1 MSEVSQEVSDLQV
14 RWSDAQQTPPLRAST
29 RSRRLETTAGLA
41 RFRAVPTGKA
51 AAKKFFG
58 NRGTP
63 REVAHCCWRNELY
76 DPLSSFVPELE
87 PRHRRG
93 FSFGSGPH
101 RRKPQPCLESA
112 PSPSGAGYRGRW
124 LWTRSRSGRVAGI
137 EVARS
142 FLFALFRHHRG
153 ARAALLTA
161 PAEPLL
167 RDIVL
172 ARPAIFPSLTDEGLL
187 ANGLSHGLRPL

>member
-1 MSEVSQEVSDLQV
+1 MVRRAANSTPSRVNALMAGIQGRRRGRTEENLSRQRRPSTVSCGPQRESG
-14 RWSDAQQTPPLRAST
+14 
-29 RSRRLETTAGLA
+29 RRKI
-41 RFRAVPTGKA
+41 FY
-51 AAKKFFG
+51 G

-63 REVAHCCWRNELY
+63 REIAHCRWRNELY

-93 FSFGSGPH
+93 FSFRSGPSQ
-101 RRKPQPCLESA
+101 RKPQPCLESA

-124 LWTRSRSGRVAGI
+124 RLARPRSRCVAGI
-137 EVARS
+137 DVGRS

-153 ARAALLTA
+153 ARATLLTA

-167 RDIVL
+167 RDVVL
-172 ARPAIFPSLTDEGLL
+172 ARPAIFPSLTYKGLL
-187 ANGLSHGLRPL
+187 ANGLNHSLRPL